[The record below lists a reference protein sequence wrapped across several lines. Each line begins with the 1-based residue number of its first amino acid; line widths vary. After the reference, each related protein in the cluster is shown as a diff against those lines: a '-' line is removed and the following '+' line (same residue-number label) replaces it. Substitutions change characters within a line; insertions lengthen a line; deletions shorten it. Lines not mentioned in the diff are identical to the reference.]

1 MGPKKLCVVV
11 VDGGESFDVLLHD
24 GMVSGEILAAV
35 CGRARLSGPVFC
47 TEERSRSGMV
57 IPLSASLPDGMTVFL
72 HSHVAKGTERG
83 GHSRS
88 RSRSLSGETSGRV
101 KGRDASKDMVPLDYA
116 ARASEDQARQTLDRI
131 AWERARLCRPVAAPH
146 IRRHTTRRHVLTVIL

>member
-88 RSRSLSGETSGRV
+88 RSRSLSGTR
-101 KGRDASKDMVPLDYA
+101 ASCDGGQA
-116 ARASEDQARQTLDRI
+116 ARGQGEPELNGPAIDKAHGLRPFCPPGVWGTALVF
-131 AWERARLCRPVAAPH
+131 ARLEG
-146 IRRHTTRRHVLTVIL
+146 